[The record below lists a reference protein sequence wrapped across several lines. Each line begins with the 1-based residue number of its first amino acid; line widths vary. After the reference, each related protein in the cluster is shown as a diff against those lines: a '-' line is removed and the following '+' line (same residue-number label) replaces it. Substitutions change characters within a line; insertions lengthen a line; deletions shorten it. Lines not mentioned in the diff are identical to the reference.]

1 VPLALSVVPACL
13 PACLC
18 SDDNLIKDTII
29 AEGAFRM
36 ADVLGGGAQS
46 ITLMPVADR
55 FRAGSGGSLCN
66 VLLQAQLVGGG
77 AGGMAGTGV
86 GTAAPVAGTTAAPGS
101 MGMGT
106 GAALGA
112 GAVGAGALGAGV
124 LGSQMGGPQA
134 GSATYAATDPEG
146 LGQGKAGQLGGR
158 AVPAGLGGTQSIH
171 RPGDRILDI
180 MIQDLELSP
189 QAWDMF
195 HRHFGIEQAKLKVRG
210 GEGLRGY

>member
-1 VPLALSVVPACL
+1 MCL
-13 PACLC
+13 LCLC

-36 ADVLGGGAQS
+36 ADVLSGGVQS
-46 ITLMPVADR
+46 ITLMPVAER

-66 VLLQAQLVGGG
+66 VLLQGQLMGGG
-77 AGGMAGTGV
+77 AGSMTGAGV
-86 GTAAPVAGTTAAPGS
+86 GTAAPGG

-106 GAALGA
+106 GAALGT
-112 GAVGAGALGAGV
+112 GAVGAGV

-195 HRHFGIEQAKLKVRG
+195 HRHFGIEQAKLKVRRSAG
-210 GEGLRGY
+210 GRGCCEDC